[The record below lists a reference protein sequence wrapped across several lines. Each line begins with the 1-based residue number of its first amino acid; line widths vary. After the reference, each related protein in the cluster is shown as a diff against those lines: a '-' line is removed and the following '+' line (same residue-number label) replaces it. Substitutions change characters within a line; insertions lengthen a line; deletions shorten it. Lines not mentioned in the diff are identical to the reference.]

1 MKAWSDPPAMGGSGT
16 LPRSG
21 RGRHVP
27 FTAHLDIRVDSAE
40 AGEAVVS
47 VELKPHMLN
56 NHDAGHGG
64 VLMTLL
70 DIAMANAALS
80 KIDYAR
86 EVVTVD
92 MTVGFIAAASGRLV
106 ATGRAVG
113 GGRSIC
119 FCEARVLDDSGK
131 VAAQAMGTFRY
142 RDAHFDNG
150 RQA

>member
-1 MKAWSDPPAMGGSGT
+1 MKGMETTPQIAGQA

-21 RGRHVP
+21 RNRHVP
-27 FTAHLDIRVDSAE
+27 FTAHLEMRVERAE
-40 AGEAVVS
+40 EGEAVVS

-92 MTVGFIAAASGRLV
+92 MHVGFMAAASGKLV

-119 FCEARVLDDSGK
+119 FCEARVEDEQGR
-131 VAAQAMGTFRY
+131 VTAQAMGTFRY
-142 RDAHFDNG
+142 RDPTPNS
-150 RQA
+150 